1 MTIEE
6 VWVDLFF
13 FLIKVQNF
21 KVPAFET
28 VCWGPRGRQRCRPLR
43 DEAFAHPSSH
53 EAKKAT
59 AASPWVAG
67 IGVALRAGG
76 CDICRMGRAHSWGS
90 GLVC

>member
-28 VCWGPRGRQRCRPLR
+28 VCWGPRGQAEVL
-43 DEAFAHPSSH
+43 
-53 EAKKAT
+53 T
-59 AASPWVAG
+59 AP
-67 IGVALRAGG
+67 R
-76 CDICRMGRAHSWGS
+76 
-90 GLVC
+90 